1 MSKIA
6 LFPGTFDPITLGH
19 MDLIKRGLNIF
30 DKIIIGVSTAEGKNP
45 LLNLDN
51 RVSLIKDVYA
61 DNNKVSV
68 KIISG
73 LLVEFVK
80 KNNVCAVI
88 RGLRNPMDAAYEHEM
103 LGMNRALYDQYETV
117 FLFPGDNVRYISSS
131 RVREILHLGG
141 DVSLFVSPEV
151 NNRIK

>member
-1 MSKIA
+1 
-6 LFPGTFDPITLGH
+6 
-19 MDLIKRGLNIF
+19 
-30 DKIIIGVSTAEGKNP
+30 
-45 LLNLDN
+45 
-51 RVSLIKDVYA
+51 
-61 DNNKVSV
+61 
-68 KIISG
+68 
-73 LLVEFVK
+73 
-80 KNNVCAVI
+80 
-88 RGLRNPMDAAYEHEM
+88 MDAAYEHEM